1 MKKFTLIIIIALNI
15 LNAKAQWIIHLDGG
29 SNPTCPTGA
38 SMGLEVSDSL
48 NYNTFYSSSSNGHTI
63 QWYIGVCGGSPA
75 YSPIAGQNAWFFN
88 APATTTTYYAYLS
101 PLGKCISYT
110 LVVNQ
115 NPSSAG
121 TIVGTTNVCNG

>member
-29 SNPTCPTGA
+29 SNPTCPAGA
-38 SMGLEVSDSL
+38 SMSLQVSDSL
-48 NYNTFYSSSSNGHTI
+48 NYNTFYSSSSNGHAI
-63 QWYIGVCGGSPA
+63 QWHIGVCGVSPV
-75 YSPIAGQNAWFFN
+75 YSLMAGKNVWFFN
-88 APATTTTYYAYLS
+88 PPATTTTYYAILS

-115 NPSSAG
+115 NPS
-121 TIVGTTNVCNG
+121 